1 MMNYN
6 STGAYT
12 LYAASTGAYTPP
24 GSMDIIFAGED
35 WKGIKPYRGKRMV
48 TVYKVSIIDRE
59 KETFL
64 DEQTVM
70 GESPA
75 DAMLSIELTDD
86 MRKLKK
92 QDKLAI
98 ITDSIGTFEKF
109 EIQEVRMRN
118 ADE

>member
-1 MMNYN
+1 MNMN
-6 STGAYT
+6 STGEYT
-12 LYAASTGAYTPP
+12 MYAATTAAYIPP
-24 GSMDIIFAGED
+24 GSIDAVFAGED

-59 KETFL
+59 KEAFL
-64 DEQTVM
+64 DEQVVM

-98 ITDSIGTFEKF
+98 ITDSVGDFEKF